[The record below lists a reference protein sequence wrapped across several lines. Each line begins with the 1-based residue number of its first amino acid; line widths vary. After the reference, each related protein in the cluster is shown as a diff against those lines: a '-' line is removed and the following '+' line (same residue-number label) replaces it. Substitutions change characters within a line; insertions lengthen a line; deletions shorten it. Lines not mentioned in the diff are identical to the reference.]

1 MMIIKKEKLI
11 KRIVGIMVFIMA
23 MITVITNVNSQK
35 TYANEISSEVDGIV
49 DVQYT
54 LEYKF
59 EEHYKPGSSW
69 TCKGEANGTST
80 FSVPV
85 KVKITR
91 DTNGKATYSM
101 SFKETSDWRLECY
114 AVASGMK
121 PDQGS
126 YMIFEGNARFNFT
139 DSGEHDLSQ
148 ISYNEKKDASVD
160 LTSKGCEFSVTNFFD
175 DNPDWQVDRY
185 IEKIKRVDKIT
196 LKFTYPAIAE
206 RDYTLTF
213 DWDSGVSGVT
223 GHNNDEKDI
232 DISKNT
238 AYSYTYGKT
247 EPTFIFF
254 NDGYEFDYVEETTQ
268 DHKQNHS

>member
-1 MMIIKKEKLI
+1 MMIIKREKLI

-23 MITVITNVNSQK
+23 MITIITNVNLQK
-35 TYANEISSEVDGIV
+35 IYAYEISPEVNGTV

-54 LEYKF
+54 LNYEF
-59 EEHYKPGSSW
+59 EEHYKPDSSW
-69 TCKGEANGTST
+69 TCDGKANKTAT

-91 DTNGKATYSM
+91 NTNGKATYSM

-114 AVASGMK
+114 AVASGMNQ
-121 PDQGS
+121 DQGS
-126 YMIFEGNARFNFT
+126 YMIFEGNAKFDFT

-148 ISYNEKKDASVD
+148 ISYIDKKDESVD
-160 LTSKGCEFSVTNFFD
+160 LTSKGCEFNVTNFFD

-185 IEKIKRVDKIT
+185 IEKTKRVDKIT
-196 LKFTYPAIAE
+196 LKFTYPEIAE
-206 RDYTLTF
+206 RNYTLTF